1 MLIRKRYLYILC
13 LAILC
18 IAGACE
24 KEASTMDYGIT
35 SIYMP
40 QSMQS
45 GNPASIVYN
54 VPSGLDSATYNY
66 IIDTPNNK
74 VNIVL
79 GVLRSGKAA
88 GDAYSVT
95 ILTNPDT
102 INAAI
107 ADGSLV
113 GNPDPGAP
121 IVLLPSS
128 AYSLPPTVAVPSGSN
143 QATFWLS
150 VDKDQL
156 KALSGKKAALAV
168 YLAKPSRYQLS
179 SVNSQ
184 TIVLIDVDA
193 LHL

>member
-1 MLIRKRYLYILC
+1 
-13 LAILC
+13 
-18 IAGACE
+18 
-24 KEASTMDYGIT
+24 MDYGIA

-45 GNPASIVYN
+45 GNSASIVYN

-66 IIDTPNNK
+66 VIDTPNNK

-107 ADGSLV
+107 ANGSLV

-128 AYSLPPTVAVPSGSN
+128 AYSLPATVAVSSGSN

-168 YLAKPSRYQLS
+168 YLTKPSRYQLS

>member
-1 MLIRKRYLYILC
+1 MDFG
-13 LAILC
+13 
-18 IAGACE
+18 IA
-24 KEASTMDYGIT
+24 

-54 VPSGLDSATYNY
+54 VPAGMDSATYNY
-66 IIDTPNNK
+66 VIDTPNNK

-79 GVLRSGKAA
+79 GVLRSGKIANE
-88 GDAYSVT
+88 AYSVT
-95 ILTNPDT
+95 VLTNTDT

-107 ADGSLV
+107 ANSSLV

-121 IVLLPSS
+121 IVLLPAS
-128 AYSLPPTVAVPSGSN
+128 AYSLPATVAVPNGSN

-156 KALSGKKAALAV
+156 KSFSGNKVALAV
-168 YLAKPSRYQLS
+168 YLTKPSRYQLN
-179 SVNSQ
+179 SVHSQ
-184 TIVLIDVDA
+184 TIVLIDVAA